1 MQTAAEPSISN
12 NFSPWWRGTFSK
24 SRKLKETDTEEELI
38 ESFKVFDK
46 DGDGLI
52 AIWEL
57 REVLSNLGEKLTDD
71 EL

>member
-1 MQTAAEPSISN
+1 MEVERSIFNS
-12 NFSPWWRGTFSK
+12 SSRWWRGIPFK

-57 REVLSNLGEKLTDD
+57 KEVLTNLGEKLTDE

>member
-1 MQTAAEPSISN
+1 MGVELLTFNS
-12 NFSPWWRGTFSK
+12 FSLWWQGIPYK

-57 REVLSNLGEKLTDD
+57 KEVLTNLGEKLTDD
-71 EL
+71 